1 MPTPVNSPAAA
12 VDLMLARIHPL
23 ATERV
28 PLHHAAGRILAEPIT
43 ADRDSPAIDVS
54 AMDGYSVRLAD
65 LAVGALPVAGEVR
78 IGVTPPPQPANA
90 ALRIVTGAPIPAG
103 ADAVIKREDV
113 GESPDHISLSP
124 VALATK
130 PGANIRRRAENA
142 AAGKRIASAGI
153 LITAPIAAALASFGR
168 ANPLVFRCVRIG
180 ILTTGDEILDVS
192 DSPKPWQL
200 RDSNGPALATFFAS
214 HPWAQIAAPRTS
226 HDDPDS
232 LRKSFHTLLQSSD
245 AVIATGGV
253 SMGDRDFIPQVI
265 RNLGAEVL
273 FHKVPQR
280 PGRPILG
287 ASLPDG
293 RPIFGLPGNPISVM
307 VTARRI
313 VLPTLERLAGLVA
326 NPPRLLAHL
335 ENPDDRR
342 LDLWWHRSVR
352 LTGPGAA
359 ALVDVA
365 SSGDVASASNSDGFV
380 EIPPNQGGPGPWPYY
395 PWQ

>member
-12 VDLMLARIHPL
+12 LELMLSRLRPL

-28 PLHHAAGRILAEPIT
+28 PLHNAAGRILAEPIT

-65 LAVGALPVAGEVR
+65 LAAGFLPISGEVR
-78 IGVTPPPQPANA
+78 IGATPPAQPAA
-90 ALRIVTGAPIPAG
+90 ASLRIVTGAPIPPG
-103 ADAVIKREDV
+103 AEAVIKREDV
-113 GESPDHISLSP
+113 EELPDRVNLSP
-124 VALATK
+124 AALATK
-130 PGANIRRRAENA
+130 PGTNIRRRAENA
-142 AAGKRIASAGI
+142 AAGKRIASSGI
-153 LITAPIAAALASFGR
+153 LITAPIAAALASFGI
-168 ANPLVFRCVRIG
+168 ATPLVFRRVRIG
-180 ILTTGDEILDVS
+180 ILTTGDEVLDVS

-200 RDSNGPALATFFAS
+200 RDSNGPALATFLSTHA
-214 HPWAQIAAPRTS
+214 WAEVAAPRTS
-226 HDDPDS
+226 RDDPVA
-232 LRKSFHTLLQSSD
+232 LRDSFHTLLRTSD

-293 RPIFGLPGNPISVM
+293 RPIFGLPGNPLSVM

-313 VLPTLERLAGLVA
+313 VLPTLERFAGLAA
-326 NPPRLLAHL
+326 NPPRLLARL

-352 LTGPGAA
+352 LTGPGTAS
-359 ALVDVA
+359 LVDVA
-365 SSGDVASASNSDGFV
+365 SSGDVASAASGDGFV

-395 PWQ
+395 SWS